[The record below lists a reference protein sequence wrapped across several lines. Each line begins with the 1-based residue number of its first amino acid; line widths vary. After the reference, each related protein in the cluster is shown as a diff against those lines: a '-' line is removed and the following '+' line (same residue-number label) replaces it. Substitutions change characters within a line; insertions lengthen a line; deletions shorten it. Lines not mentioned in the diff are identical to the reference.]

1 MTTLFIGR
9 FQPFHKGHLAA
20 IRWILKREKQV
31 FIIIGSN
38 QSFPTKENPFH
49 FKERKEMI
57 ERTLLKESIKN
68 FRIFGVRDYK
78 NDIFWAKKILK
89 ITKLNPKKAVVFT
102 KNNWTAKSFKKIGVM
117 VKPHP
122 LFLDR
127 LSGTKVR
134 NNMREGKKWENL
146 VTKPV
151 FNLLEEING
160 EERIKSLTQN

>member
-1 MTTLFIGR
+1 
-9 FQPFHKGHLAA
+9 
-20 IRWILKREKQV
+20 
-31 FIIIGSN
+31 
-38 QSFPTKENPFH
+38 
-49 FKERKEMI
+49 
-57 ERTLLKESIKN
+57 
-68 FRIFGVRDYK
+68 
-78 NDIFWAKKILK
+78 
-89 ITKLNPKKAVVFT
+89 
-102 KNNWTAKSFKKIGVM
+102 M